1 MLWSK
6 SWCIRLFGFV
16 VGNPDPT
23 RSALQLKDRFF
34 VVIYVALVYLIC
46 WKLCVYILWL
56 THMWDVVFLLS
67 HLQQFVFLRCLIL
80 HMSYKN
86 VTNSNAFYCKITL
99 QMLYGFWA
107 VCYNLI
113 FSLDFLMLLTCFKI
127 LQTHMIFVVR
137 AHRDV
142 AWFFEHMLQVFY
154 FYFSM
159 LHMCFRTA
167 TTCTIFFVKAHVIWV
182 FVAWPLCII
191 CKHINCIV
199 ILYGF
204 CKNRWWFLL

>member
-113 FSLDFLMLLTCFKI
+113 FSLDFLMLHTCFKI
-127 LQTHMIFVVR
+127 VTNAYDFCCEGTPRCCMIFR
-137 AHRDV
+137 AYATSFLFLFFDV
-142 AWFFEHMLQVFY
+142 AYVL
-154 FYFSM
+154 
-159 LHMCFRTA
+159 
-167 TTCTIFFVKAHVIWV
+167 
-182 FVAWPLCII
+182 
-191 CKHINCIV
+191 
-199 ILYGF
+199 
-204 CKNRWWFLL
+204 